1 MIVVMY
7 VVRVP
12 NRGSPPAILLRES
25 YREAGKVK
33 NRTLANLSAWP
44 EAKVDALT
52 RVLKGQP
59 PPAAPL
65 DEAFEITR
73 SLPHGHVAA
82 VLGTA
87 RRLGLE
93 ELIDPAPSR
102 HRDLVTAMTVAQVI
116 APDSKLAIARG
127 LRGQTAASSLG
138 EVLRLGSCDEDD
150 LYAAMDYLHGRQDE
164 IQDALAARHL
174 GGGTL
179 VLYDVSSAAFEGR
192 TCPLGAIGHPEDG
205 VRGRLQIVYGLLTS
219 PEGIPVAIEV
229 FAGNTGDPTTV
240 KSQVDKVKDRFGIT
254 KVVLVGDRGMLTA
267 ARLREDVRPA
277 ELDWITALR
286 APQVKALV
294 RDGDL
299 QLTLFDTQDLAEI
312 TSPDFPGE
320 RLVACKNPYLEAER
334 ARKRESLLA
343 ATEADLAK
351 IAAACARARRPLRGQ
366 DTIAVRADRVLTR
379 RKVARHFT
387 IDIGADHL
395 SYARNQ
401 DSIAAE
407 AALDGIYVL
416 RSSVAASDLGS
427 TEIVSSCKA
436 LAQVERAFRA
446 FNTDLDTRPIRHR
459 TEEPGPR
466 ARVLADAVVLP
477 QLAPAGPPRAAAV
490 HRRRQARRLR
500 RPDQPG
506 RPRRPLTPR
515 PGQGRHQADPGRPAR
530 AQLRHPARRPRHHL
544 PEHHRTRRPPAA
556 RLPARHHTYR
566 PAAAGLRIAQRQPP
580 PRDHVVSSPA
590 PRITKSQV
598 NGPTRGSLGGTTG

>member
-1 MIVVMY
+1 MVVVMY
-7 VVRVP
+7 VVKVP

-44 EAKVDALT
+44 EAKVDALA

-87 RRLGLE
+87 RQLGLE
-93 ELIDPAPSR
+93 ELIDPVPSR
-102 HRDLVTAMTVAQVI
+102 QRDLVTAMAVAQVI

-127 LRGQTAASSLG
+127 LREETAASSLG

-150 LYAAMDYLHGRQDE
+150 LYAAMDYLHGRQEE

-174 GGGTL
+174 AGGTL

-192 TCPLGAIGHPEDG
+192 TCPPGAIGHPKDG

-219 PEGIPVAIEV
+219 PEGVPVAIEV
-229 FAGNTGDPTTV
+229 FKGSTGDPTTV

-254 KVVLVGDRGMLTA
+254 KVVLAGDRGMLTA
-267 ARLREDVRPA
+267 ARLRQDVAPA
-277 ELDWITALR
+277 HLDWITALR

-294 RDGDL
+294 RGGDL
-299 QLTLFDTQDLAEI
+299 QLTLFDTRDLAEI

-320 RLVACKNPYLEAER
+320 RLVACKNPFGEAER

-343 ATEADLAK
+343 ATEAGLAK

-366 DTIAVRADRVLTR
+366 DTIAVRADRVLAR

-387 IDIGADHL
+387 IDIGEDHPR
-395 SYARNQ
+395 YARNQ

-416 RSSVAASDLGS
+416 RTSVAASDLDS
-427 TEIVSSCKA
+427 PQVVSSYKA

-446 FNTDLDTRPIRHR
+446 FNTDLDIRPIRHR
-459 TEEPGPR
+459 TEDRVR
-466 ARVLADAVVLP
+466 AHVFLRMLSYYLSWHLQAR
-477 QLAPAGPPRAAAV
+477 LAPVLFTDDDKPAASA
-490 HRRRQARRLR
+490 ARTS
-500 RPDQPG
+500 PV
-506 RPRRPLTPR
+506 
-515 PGQGRHQADPGRPAR
+515 A
-530 AQLRHPARRPRHHL
+530 
-544 PEHHRTRRPPAA
+544 PAA
-556 RLPARHHTYR
+556 RSPRALAKAATKHTPGDLPVHSFATLLADLGTICLNTIA
-566 PAAAGLRIAQRQPP
+566 PADPALPGFRLVTTPTAVQRQAL
-580 PRDHVVSSPA
+580 DLLGVSH
-590 PRITKSQV
+590 R
-598 NGPTRGSLGGTTG
+598 LGVA